1 MDTRPLGKDGPE
13 VSIISFGAWP
23 IGGGMG
29 PVANDT
35 AVATVRAALDA
46 GMTFIDTAQMYRT
59 SESIIGEAIRGR
71 RDEVFLATKV
81 SVGHTPREI
90 DDALRD
96 SLRALGTDYVD
107 LYQLHGPRPRPI
119 DQTMEHLVRLRKA
132 GKFKNI
138 GISNF
143 SAEQTT
149 EALQY
154 GPIHSSQP
162 IFNMLF
168 RDAADEIVPC
178 CRENGIGVIAH
189 SVLGK
194 GLLTG
199 RYTPGQP
206 FPDDDDRK
214 GRAHFDDEAFAPIF
228 QVTEKLKEWAV
239 DHGRDMVQL
248 AIAWTLAQPGIT
260 AAIVG
265 AKSPEQVNHNAKAA
279 DWRLTDSDLE
289 EIDAIQGDLRLHA
302 SGVV

>member
-1 MDTRPLGKDGPE
+1 MDTRPLGKDGPQ
-13 VSIISFGAWP
+13 VSIISFGAFP

-29 PVANDT
+29 PVSRDT
-35 AVATVRAALDA
+35 AVATVQAAVDA

-71 RDEVFLATKV
+71 RDNVFLATKV
-81 SVGHTPREI
+81 SVGHTPQEI
-90 DDALRD
+90 DDAIGN
-96 SLRALGTDYVD
+96 SLRALGTDHVD
-107 LYQLHGPRPRPI
+107 LYQLHGPRPQPI
-119 DQTMEHLVRLRKA
+119 DQTMEYLLRLRDA
-132 GKFKNI
+132 GKFRYI

-149 EALQY
+149 DALKY

-168 RDAADEIVPC
+168 RDAADEVVPC

-199 RYTPGQP
+199 RYKPGRP
-206 FPDDDDRK
+206 FPDDDDRR
-214 GRAHFDDEAFAPIF
+214 GRAHFDDETFAPIF
-228 QVTEKLKEWAV
+228 TVTQKLKEWAV
-239 DHGRDMVQL
+239 DHGRDMVEL

-265 AKSPEQVNHNAKAA
+265 AKSPEQANHNAKAA
-279 DWRLTDSDLE
+279 DWRLTDTELE
-289 EIDAIQGDLRLHA
+289 EIDAIQGDLRLHPRI
-302 SGVV
+302 V